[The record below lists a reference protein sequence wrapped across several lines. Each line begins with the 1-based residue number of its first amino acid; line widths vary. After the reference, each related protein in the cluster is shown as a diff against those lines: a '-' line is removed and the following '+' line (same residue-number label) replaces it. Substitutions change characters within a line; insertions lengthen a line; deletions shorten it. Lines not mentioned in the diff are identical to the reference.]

1 MACPRFLHGL
11 ALYRTTS
18 GARRPARHAAAGLA
32 AAFPQRLA
40 PWTVSNFAALADG
53 ALAVLG
59 ADVNL
64 SARRARRFGGVA
76 PAASSFGLRVE
87 YPAI

>member
-1 MACPRFLHGL
+1 
-11 ALYRTTS
+11 
-18 GARRPARHAAAGLA
+18 
-32 AAFPQRLA
+32 
-40 PWTVSNFAALADG
+40 
-53 ALAVLG
+53 
-59 ADVNL
+59 VNL